1 MRRIIL
7 NLLQNDSERYN
18 TNKIGEN
25 EIQLSHPTGVG
36 HSKLHNESSVKPNLK
51 KIDNKD
57 LWLRL
62 PKRATQVLHLCAS
75 FFICDLGHDQC
86 PEFAEHHYA
95 AVCTLVLTN
104 FTIYDRK

>member
-1 MRRIIL
+1 MIL
-7 NLLQNDSERYN
+7 NDTIQTKY
-18 TNKIGEN
+18 GEN

-62 PKRATQVLHLCAS
+62 PKRGLKLSTSVLVFS
-75 FFICDLGHDQC
+75 FVIFGTITALNSQSTTSSSM
-86 PEFAEHHYA
+86 YA
-95 AVCTLVLTN
+95 G
-104 FTIYDRK
+104 Y